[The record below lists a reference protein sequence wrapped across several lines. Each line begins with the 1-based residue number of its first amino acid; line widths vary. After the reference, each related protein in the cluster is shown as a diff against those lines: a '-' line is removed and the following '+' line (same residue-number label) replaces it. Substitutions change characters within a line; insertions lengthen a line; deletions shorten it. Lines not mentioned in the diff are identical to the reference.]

1 MTQTDNGAAGQDE
14 QDVRA
19 LQRLLASQ
27 AREIEKLSKE
37 LVASYRKELIFFDNL
52 EQRDRELR
60 KLEGQIQ
67 SLQALRSSPGG
78 IAQRAYW
85 AGRKKAQRTYWIARK
100 KILKGGKA

>member
-1 MTQTDNGAAGQDE
+1 MTQTDDEAAQKSE

-19 LQRLLASQ
+19 LQKLLVDQ

-52 EQRDRELR
+52 EQRDRKLR

-78 IAQRAYW
+78 VAQRAYW

-100 KILKGGKA
+100 RILKGGRA